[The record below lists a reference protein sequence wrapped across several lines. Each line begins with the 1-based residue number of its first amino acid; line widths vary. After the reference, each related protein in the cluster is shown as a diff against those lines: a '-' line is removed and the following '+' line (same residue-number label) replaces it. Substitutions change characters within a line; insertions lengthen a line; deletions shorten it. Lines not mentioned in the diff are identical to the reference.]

1 MFSYICSFV
10 NFLFLAQE
18 KWNPFDAVNIS
29 LRNLLHKHPGYF
41 LIVPEI
47 AIIFGALIVFMLA
60 TFLNP
65 KNDEKKL
72 GSVDLI
78 GLSLLG
84 SSIFIRLSQVL
95 LNFSPML
102 AWITGI
108 VLFFILLVLFKK
120 KYKIP
125 YIGALTYGSISALF
139 AVHLLNFADLPAND
153 PKPWTFGALI
163 GFIVWYISRFIK
175 QKDWVPSLALFW
187 QLFSISTTFLI
198 IHETSRHFSIELGRY
213 WGGLETFDPF
223 SIFWELTID
232 IITIFVILLAWNHPE
247 LKKNRGEFFA
257 LLMIAGASLMF
268 MVASSDLVAIY
279 LMTEFSSI
287 CLYLLV
293 GFARSGKKSPEAIL
307 KYFLV
312 GVFSGVLILFS
323 GMLFYGLTGTTNL
336 YDINFLLSVGHPY
349 KGLIGI
355 AMAVMIAGMG
365 YKIAIAPFHQWFPDA
380 VEGSPAPVSGYIAL
394 APKVAGLCV
403 WMRLFLLGLAPIT
416 DIWIDLL
423 IILSMLSMTIGNL
436 SALKQKNVKRML
448 AYSSIAHVGF
458 VMMAVVA
465 AGVLPG
471 ELSSF
476 HSQGFQSAMFYM
488 FCYVFMNAGAF
499 GVVSFLENKGIEPTL
514 DGFRGLSKKEPILAA
529 LMVIFLASLAGIP
542 PTAGAWAK
550 WTVFIAAM
558 ETTTLLPLVIVAGVN
573 TVIALYYYFAVA
585 REMYLQDNKEKSSV
599 VPNAG
604 IAKSIPIAAT
614 LIITAVTTLVIGF
627 YPAEAWKLAAH
638 SDIIFIKVGLM

>member
-1 MFSYICSFV
+1 MPPYILNLINTV
-10 NFLFLAQE
+10 FLFQE

-72 GSVDLI
+72 QSVDSI
-78 GLSLLG
+78 GVSLLG
-84 SSIFIRLSQVL
+84 ASIFIRLSQVFL
-95 LNFSPML
+95 SFSQPL
-102 AWITGI
+102 AWTLGFI
-108 VLFFILLVLFKK
+108 LFFVLLKTSRK

-125 YIGALTYGSISALF
+125 YIGALTYGAISALF
-139 AVHLLNFADLPAND
+139 GVHLLNFADLPAND
-153 PKPWTFGALI
+153 PKPWTFGALV
-163 GFIVWYISRFIK
+163 GFVIWYISRFVK

-232 IITIFVILLAWNHPE
+232 IITIFIILLAWKHPA
-247 LKKNRGEFFA
+247 LKRNRGEFFA
-257 LLMIAGASLMF
+257 ILMIAGASLMF

-293 GFARSGKKSPEAIL
+293 GYSRAGRKSPEAIL

-380 VEGSPAPVSGYIAL
+380 VEGAPAPISGYISL

-423 IILSMLSMTIGNL
+423 IILSMLSMTMGNL
-436 SALKQKNVKRML
+436 SALKQKNIKRML

-458 VMMAVVA
+458 VMMAIAA

-476 HSQGFQSAMFYM
+476 HSQGFQSALFYM

-499 GVVSFLENKGIEPTL
+499 GVVSYLETKGIEPTL
-514 DGFRGLSKKEPILAA
+514 NGFRGLSKKEPLVAA
-529 LMVIFLASLAGIP
+529 FMVIFLASLAGIP

-550 WTVFIAAM
+550 WTVFISAM
-558 ETTTLLPLVIVAGVN
+558 ETQKLLPLVIVAGIN

-585 REMYLQDNKEKSSV
+585 REMYLQDSKEKVNV
-599 VPNAG
+599 VPNSG
-604 IAKSIPIAAT
+604 IANSIPIAAT
-614 LIITAVTTLVIGF
+614 LIIAAITTLVIGI
-627 YPAEAWKLAAH
+627 YPDEAWKLAAH
-638 SDIIFIKVGLM
+638 SDIIFIKVGIM